1 MKHTLVILQR
11 SRLNFK
17 SLTSNATL
25 LSLLAFLVLSVPGQA
40 QVLQDDFEGG
50 SNISWVGDDCGVD
63 TDYSNP
69 FQGAA
74 NSSAKVLE
82 YNDTGGQYANIRF
95 DVANNF
101 DFSVNSEFSFK
112 IYVPSSSISGG
123 APNQV
128 SLKLQDG
135 TQESP
140 WMTQSE
146 IIKPI
151 TLDEWQTV
159 SFDFVSDN
167 YINLDPSSLPPMQRT
182 DFNRILIQVNGEDNN
197 DPVIAYIDDFYF
209 DASAS
214 DLPNYNRLVWSD
226 EFDNP
231 GAIDD
236 EKWFAQTQLPAGG
249 SWFNGEIQHYTDR
262 IENAFVE
269 DGILKL
275 TAKRETFTDQGYT
288 KQFTSA
294 RLNSKFA
301 FTYGRVEVRAKLPT
315 GLGTWPAIWMLG
327 KNITEAGAYWQT
339 QGYGT
344 TGWPACGEID
354 IMEHWGNN
362 QNYVQSA
369 THTPSSFGATIN
381 HGGQFIPTVSTEFHV
396 YELIWTP
403 EQLRFSVD
411 GNVHWVYEPEVQNAA
426 TWPFTADQY
435 FLFNIAIQPSIAA
448 SFTEDAL
455 EVDYIRVYQEGDP
468 VSTQDLEAGAEPTY
482 FPNPVEDEVTVV
494 LPEAAADTIV
504 FKVYQLDGKLL
515 KTIQKDG
522 LTDRITLNGLGD
534 LKGGIYI
541 LNFRTSEKEYSLRLI
556 KN

>member
-1 MKHTLVILQR
+1 MKQ
-11 SRLNFK
+11 
-17 SLTSNATL
+17 A
-25 LSLLAFLVLSVPGQA
+25 LVLVGSVSKTVASVLSFLILLLFSDPSHA
-40 QVLQDDFEGG
+40 QVFKDNFEGDG
-50 SNISWVGDDCGVD
+50 TISAWVGDNCGVD
-63 TDYSNP
+63 ASFANP
-69 FQGAA
+69 FQGGE
-74 NSSAKVLE
+74 NTSERVLQYSDE
-82 YNDTGGQYANIRF
+82 GGQYANIRF
-95 DVANNF
+95 DIPNTF
-101 DFSVNSEFSFK
+101 DFSTNSTFSLK
-112 IYVPSSSISGG
+112 IYVSSSSLTGE

-140 WMTQSE
+140 WMTQTE

-151 TLDEWQTV
+151 VLDEWQTV
-159 SFDFVSDN
+159 TFNFAADS
-167 YINLDPSSLPPMQRT
+167 YINLDPTSLPPIQRT
-182 DFNRILIQVNGEDNN
+182 DFNRVLIQVNGEDNN
-197 DPVIAYIDDFYF
+197 DQVVAYIDDFYH
-209 DASAS
+209 DS
-214 DLPNYNRLVWSD
+214 DEAMDEHNYNRLVWAD
-226 EFDNP
+226 EFDAP
-231 GAIDD
+231 GAIDS

-262 IENAFVE
+262 VENAYVE
-269 DGILKL
+269 DGIMYL

-301 FTYGRVEVRAKLPT
+301 FTYGRVVVRAKLPT
-315 GLGTWPAIWMLG
+315 GVGTWPAIWMLG

-381 HGGQFIPTVSTEFHV
+381 HGGQVIPTASTEFHE
-396 YELIWTP
+396 YELIWSP

-411 GNVHWVYEPEVQNAA
+411 GTLHYVYEPADQNAA
-426 TWPFTADQY
+426 TWPFTEDQY
-435 FLFNIAIQPSIAA
+435 LLLNIAIQPSIAA
-448 SFTEDAL
+448 SFTEDAM
-455 EVDYIRVYQEGDP
+455 EIDYVRVYQEGDP
-468 VSTQDLEAGAEPTY
+468 VSTEEVAAAIDPTY
-482 FPNPVEDEVTVV
+482 FPNPVDDEVTVV
-494 LPEAAADTIV
+494 LPEQAADTIT
-504 FKVYQLDGKLL
+504 FNVYQLDGKLL

-522 LTDRITLNGLGD
+522 LTDQITINGLGD
-534 LKGGIYI
+534 LPEGIYI
-541 LNFRTSEKEYSLRLI
+541 LNFRTPKQEYSLRLI